1 MADTQLPD
9 TEPAC
14 LMSLPPEML
23 NEIAVHL
30 ELHDRYLFSETCR
43 RARRLF
49 GMDKAAWNRVFH
61 SLGLRGKT
69 PIEVFLAGVAFA
81 RPHHWLCIPC
91 GRLHRAAGDPPP
103 RPRTRRCDRPMPL
116 CPRRLRLGLK
126 ISHVESALK
135 MARMLRAGAAGAD
148 EVGARLRN
156 LLTGVEE
163 KPVVDSTKEL
173 QYRRVA
179 VESTPKV
186 VSGMFI
192 LHTRIEFI
200 GTRKGG
206 GRGAAKLAYFK
217 PFRLCEH
224 LCSISN
230 GRNDLATDLKK
241 AFGGKGREK
250 TGSCGRC
257 GIDYAIIANHGG
269 FVVQSWQNLG
279 RYDCPDDAVP
289 KSFFQ
294 FPLYIAVNDRIWNS
308 PMQGVG
314 LMAGEREYIHVA
326 GEIRK
331 AYKREVEREGI
342 VKGDV
347 KPHNG

>member
-1 MADTQLPD
+1 MAATQLSDTEPAGLLTKVMADTQLCN
-9 TEPAC
+9 TEPTC

-23 NEIAVHL
+23 NEIADHL
-30 ELHDRYLFSETCR
+30 ELHDRYIFSETCR

-49 GMDKAAWNRVFH
+49 GMDKDAWSRVFH
-61 SLGLRGKT
+61 SPDLLDK
-69 PIEVFLAGVAFA
+69 PQIEFFLAGVAFV
-81 RPHHWLCIPC
+81 RPHHWLCISC
-91 GRLHRAAGDPPP
+91 GRLHRVAGDPPP

-116 CPRRLRLGLK
+116 YPRRPGLGLK

-135 MARMLRAGAAGAD
+135 MARMLQAGAAGAD
-148 EVGARLRN
+148 EVRARLGN

-163 KPVVDSTKEL
+163 KSVVDSTKEL
-173 QYRRVA
+173 GYRAVR
-179 VESTPKV
+179 VESMPKI

-192 LHTRIEFI
+192 LHTRMEFI
-200 GTRKGG
+200 GPR
-206 GRGAAKLAYFK
+206 GRGAVKLAHFK

-224 LCSISN
+224 LCSIGN
-230 GRNDLATDLKK
+230 GGNHLATDLKN
-241 AFGGKGREK
+241 AFGRKRAEK

-289 KSFFQ
+289 KSFFE
-294 FPLYIAVNDRIWNS
+294 FPLFVAVNDRISYS

-314 LMAGEREYIHVA
+314 LMTGEREYIHVS
-326 GEIRK
+326 GDIRN
-331 AYKREVEREGI
+331 AYTRG
-342 VKGDV
+342 
-347 KPHNG
+347 

>member
-1 MADTQLPD
+1 MAANQLSD

-23 NEIAVHL
+23 NQIMEHL
-30 ELHDRYLFSETCR
+30 EPHERYLFSETCR

-49 GMDKAAWNRVFH
+49 GMDKAAWSRALH
-61 SLGLRGKT
+61 SPDMRDRP
-69 PIEVFLAGVAFA
+69 PIEVFLAGVAFG
-81 RPHHWLCIPC
+81 RPHHWLCISC
-91 GRLHRAAGDPPP
+91 RRLHRVAGDPPP

-116 CPRRLRLGLK
+116 YPRRPGLGLK
-126 ISHVESALK
+126 FSHVESALK
-135 MARMLRAGAAGAD
+135 MARMLQAGAVDAD

-173 QYRRVA
+173 RYRKVG
-179 VESTPKV
+179 VESAPKV

-192 LHTRIEFI
+192 LHTRMEFI
-200 GTRKGG
+200 GTR
-206 GRGAAKLAYFK
+206 GRGAVKLAHFK

-230 GRNDLATDLKK
+230 GGNDLATGLKN
-241 AFGGKGREK
+241 AFGGKRTEK

-294 FPLYIAVNDRIWNS
+294 FPLYVAVNDRIWNS
-308 PMQGVG
+308 PMKGVG
-314 LMAGEREYIHVA
+314 LMAGMRGYIHVS
-326 GEIRK
+326 GEIRE
-331 AYKREVEREGI
+331 AYKRG
-342 VKGDV
+342 
-347 KPHNG
+347 